1 MVRLLQLAS
10 PTLPVGAYSYS
21 QGLESAVEASVAR
34 DVDTAH
40 KWIGDV
46 LEYSLGRTE
55 APLLSRLIDAW
66 STQADAEVDRW
77 NALVLASRETSE
89 LRGET
94 LQMGYSLTKLL
105 LEMEGMDEKAHA
117 HLARMEEVSFPA
129 AFAHA
134 AAQWQIPAQPALV
147 AYLWAWL
154 ENQVMAAVKLVP
166 LGQTDGQRMLLRLG
180 ATPMVAEKAASIVDD
195 DIGGFAPAMR
205 FFRVGTRRNIRGCF
219 VRRKTDAFR
228 NVILRR

>member
-1 MVRLLQLAS
+1 MISNADTRMVRLLQLAS

-34 DVDTAH
+34 NADTAQ

-105 LEMEGMDEKAHA
+105 L
-117 HLARMEEVSFPA
+117 
-129 AFAHA
+129 
-134 AAQWQIPAQPALV
+134 
-147 AYLWAWL
+147 
-154 ENQVMAAVKLVP
+154 
-166 LGQTDGQRMLLRLG
+166 
-180 ATPMVAEKAASIVDD
+180 
-195 DIGGFAPAMR
+195 
-205 FFRVGTRRNIRGCF
+205 
-219 VRRKTDAFR
+219 
-228 NVILRR
+228 